1 MYFKACL
8 NKWVE
13 SNLFKPHLPVM
24 IYQLTD
30 QRVRLLERLL
40 GPGDQDVSGTLL
52 EQLFILIRVNN

>member
-1 MYFKACL
+1 
-8 NKWVE
+8 
-13 SNLFKPHLPVM
+13 M

-40 GPGDQDVSGTLL
+40 APGDQDVTGTLL